1 MSKNI
6 TIDVGLLPEQV
17 AYFYHKERIE
27 DIVMALNEQIVEEG
41 GLNDES
47 LLLLAASIEKYLTLK
62 ESPVNQFKV
71 GE

>member
-47 LLLLAASIEKYLTLK
+47 LLVLVESIKRYIELK
-62 ESPVNQFKV
+62 KSPVNQFKIR
-71 GE
+71 E